1 MNPTNIVDRPC
12 RMHPQ
17 MCDVGNREKSSPT
30 NNEVASTHIANNIE
44 IKTKHQKNINC
55 KI

>member
-1 MNPTNIVDRPC
+1 MLNASI
-12 RMHPQ
+12 
-17 MCDVGNREKSSPT
+17 MCDVGNYEKKFTT
-30 NNEVASTHIANNIE
+30 NNETTSTHITNNIE